1 MEQNFFN
8 AVIAAGGAAVA
19 WVIKMIYDRI
29 KELKVTDERLAE
41 SVEEIKANYA
51 RRDDVRDFV
60 IEIKATLLRIENK
73 LDGKVDK

>member
-1 MEQNFFN
+1 VEQNFFN

>member
-8 AVIAAGGAAVA
+8 VLISVAGAAVA
-19 WVIKMIYDRI
+19 WFIKVIYDQI
-29 KELKVTDERLAE
+29 KELKFTDERLAD
-41 SVEEIKANYA
+41 SVDEIKENYA
-51 RRDDVRDFV
+51 RRDDVHDFV